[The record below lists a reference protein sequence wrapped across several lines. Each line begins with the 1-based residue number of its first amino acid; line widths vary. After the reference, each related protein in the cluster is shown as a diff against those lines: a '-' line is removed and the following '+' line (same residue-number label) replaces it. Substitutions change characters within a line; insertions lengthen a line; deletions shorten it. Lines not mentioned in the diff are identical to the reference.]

1 MFDSR
6 GAARTDGAVGGAR
19 SGNREEGIR
28 REGLPVP
35 FVHPDSKCASCS
47 SLSSRAQRGILPD
60 CCRRR
65 SFAVLGMTATSAA
78 CSFPI
83 PRSRLLPSVR
93 SEEHTSEL
101 QSLMRISYAVFCL
114 TNKNT
119 LQH

>member
-65 SFAVLGMTATSAA
+65 SFAVLGMT
-78 CSFPI
+78 
-83 PRSRLLPSVR
+83 R

-114 TNKNT
+114 KKKKDMK
-119 LQH
+119 